1 MTDLTLT
8 VTRTINASAEQI
20 YKAWLDPDTIRKFMA
35 GGSDQTVA
43 EAQSDPREGGAF
55 FILMVSDK
63 EVPHRG
69 IYKTLTPFSR
79 LVFSW
84 ESPYSP
90 ADSEVEILLRPV
102 DGGTE
107 VTLHQ
112 VKFLSEGA
120 RDGHFGG
127 WTQILARLDGHLVP
141 AAA

>member
-1 MTDLTLT
+1 MTELNLT
-8 VTRTINASAEQI
+8 VTRTIKASAEQI
-20 YKAWLDPDTIRKFMA
+20 YEAWLDPVTIRKFMA

-43 EAQSDPREGGAF
+43 EAQTDPHEGGAF

-79 LVFSW
+79 LVFTW
-84 ESPYSP
+84 GSPYSP
-90 ADSEVEILLRPV
+90 DDSEVEILLVPV
-102 DGGTE
+102 AGGTK

-112 VKFLSEGA
+112 VKFLSEGT

-127 WTQILARLDGHLVP
+127 WTRILGRLDSALLTT
-141 AAA
+141 AA